1 MTNVLATL
9 AKSVLIPLGLTA
21 TLSATGRAIKKK
33 IYESGMTTLIISNKK
48 MKDIIKKVKSPEESG
63 LLMKVFSETIEN
75 EVKDQK
81 DRFIGPILGIFAAS
95 LLGNRLAGKGVIWS
109 GEGTFRADQ
118 NF

>member
-95 LLGNRLAGKGVIWS
+95 LLGNRLAGKGVI
-109 GEGTFRADQ
+109 
-118 NF
+118 